1 MSVKKNWIRSI
12 PSLCNGFTL
21 IEILVT
27 VVVLSI
33 GLLGLAGLQAT
44 ALRFNSTAYQRSQA
58 TILAYDI
65 AEQMRANAKAARCGV
80 YTNGA
85 GRTGENCSVIEV
97 SDLPARQTI
106 ATQHIQRWRT
116 TLTNTLPAAVGTIG
130 YAGTIVTI
138 TISWDDSRGQNPPQQ
153 FVMTTEL

>member
-1 MSVKKNWIRSI
+1 MSLKNNGRCSDM
-12 PSLCNGFTL
+12 SLHRGFTL

-27 VVVLSI
+27 VIVLSI

-44 ALRFNSTAYQRSQA
+44 ALKFNSTAYQRSQA

-65 AEQMRANAKAARCGV
+65 AEQMRANAKAARCGA

-85 GRTGENCSVIEV
+85 RRIGENCSILEV

-106 ATQHIQRWRT
+106 ATQDIQRWRT
-116 TLTNTLPAAVGTIG
+116 TLRNTLPTAVGTIS
-130 YAGTIVTI
+130 YAGTIVTV
-138 TISWDDSRGQNPPQQ
+138 TIRWDDSRGQNPLQQ